1 MLDAVSSSLDMKKV
15 VDAFFLITVFVGA
28 WWLLNLLYGS
38 SAIASPL
45 EALLRLHDLVM
56 QGSLTAHIFETFTAY
71 VYALVLA
78 VFAGLGIGM
87 LLGLHKLSGE
97 VAEPILVSIYS
108 LPKVTLYPVV
118 LLIFGLGMSA
128 KVAFG
133 FLHGVLP
140 IVLFTIGA
148 IRQIPRI
155 YWKASKTMQV
165 PRSAY
170 IRYVVVPAT
179 VPELFSGLRIGASL
193 TLLGVLIGEMFGSQR
208 GLGHLL
214 MKGIELNDTSLMAA
228 VAIVL
233 LTVAIILGVVL
244 LSIDHHLRRY
254 QMS

>member
-1 MLDAVSSSLDMKKV
+1 MKRAFDAGLIIAIV
-15 VDAFFLITVFVGA
+15 VTV

-38 SAIASPL
+38 AAIASPG
-45 EALLRLHDLVM
+45 ETVARLLQLMD
-56 QGSLTAHIFETFTAY
+56 QGGLGAHVAETLFAY
-71 VYALVLA
+71 LYALVLA
-78 VFAGLGIGM
+78 VLAGIGIGM
-87 LLGLHKLSGE
+87 VLGLHKMSGE
-97 VAEPILVSIYS
+97 IAEPILVSIYS

-140 IVLFTIGA
+140 IALFTIGA

-165 PRSAY
+165 PRGAY
-170 IRYVVVPAT
+170 IRHVVFPAT
-179 VPELFSGLRIGASL
+179 MPEVFSGLRIGASL

-228 VAIVL
+228 IAMVLLSVAI
-233 LTVAIILGVVL
+233 ALGVLL
-244 LSIDHHLRRY
+244 LSIDHRLRRH
-254 QMS
+254 QAVR

>member
-1 MLDAVSSSLDMKKV
+1 MRKTLDALLIV
-15 VDAFFLITVFVGA
+15 AGFFGF
-28 WWLLNLLYGS
+28 WWALNLSYGDA
-38 SAIASPL
+38 AIASPL
-45 EALLRLHDLVM
+45 AAFERLGKLM
-56 QGSLTAHIFETFTAY
+56 NQGSLGAHAAETFFAY
-71 VYALVLA
+71 IYALILA
-78 VFAGLGIGM
+78 ILGGMGIGL
-87 LLGLHKLSGE
+87 LLGLHRLSGE

-140 IVLFTIGA
+140 IALFTIGA

-155 YWKASKTMQV
+155 YWKASQTMHV
-165 PRSAY
+165 PRQQY
-170 IRYVVVPAT
+170 IRYVVIPAT
-179 VPELFSGLRIGASL
+179 IPEVFSGLRIGASL

-228 VAIVL
+228 IALIL
-233 LTVAIILGVVL
+233 LTAAITLGVTL
-244 LSIDHHLRRY
+244 LMIDHRLRRH
-254 QMS
+254 QVAV

>member
-1 MLDAVSSSLDMKKV
+1 MKRALDAT
-15 VDAFFLITVFVGA
+15 LIIAAFVGA

-38 SAIASPL
+38 AAIASPA
-45 EALLRLHDLVM
+45 EALARLFLLIE
-56 QGSLTAHIFETFTAY
+56 QGGLKAHVIETLSAY

-78 VFAGLGIGM
+78 VLAGIGIGM
-87 LLGLHKLSGE
+87 VLGLHKLSGE
-97 VAEPILVSIYS
+97 IAEPILVSIYS

-140 IVLFTIGA
+140 IALFTIGA
-148 IRQIPRI
+148 IRQIPKI
-155 YWKASKTMQV
+155 YWKASKTMHV
-165 PRSAY
+165 PRAAY
-170 IRYVVVPAT
+170 IRHVVFPAT
-179 VPELFSGLRIGASL
+179 IPEVFSGLRIGASL

-228 VAIVL
+228 VALVL
-233 LTVAIILGVVL
+233 LSVAIALGIFL
-244 LSIDHHLRRY
+244 LSIDYRLRRH
-254 QMS
+254 QSVG